1 MKDILIG
8 IDAGTSVIKSVAFSS
23 GGKQLA
29 VFAQSNSYDN
39 LPDGGVEQDIA
50 RTWRDAVQS
59 ISGLAEQ
66 VPDLAQRTLAVA
78 VTGQGDGS
86 WLIDAAGDPVGPAWL
101 WLDSRAAAIVDEV
114 RESPDDRARFELTG
128 TGLAACQQGPQLQWM
143 KRHQP
148 EVLAKAAT
156 AFHCKDWL
164 YYKLCGDRVTDPS
177 EGTFTYGNFRQ
188 RNYADEVIAALGL
201 TDHRDLLPEI
211 IEGTEH
217 HGSLSATA
225 AVETGLLEGTPVVLG
240 YVDVICAALGAG
252 LYDPDADLGCTIVGS
267 TGMHMRFVKSAD
279 EVVLNPHSTGYTM
292 PFPVPGSYA
301 QMQSNLAGTLNIDWL
316 LDVALGMLSSEGI
329 HRTRADLLAG
339 ADNLVAAA
347 KPANLLYQPYISE
360 AGERGPFTDA
370 TASAAFL
377 GLSTRHG
384 YGDLLRATYEGLSF
398 AARDCYGAMGSLPK
412 EVRLTG
418 GAARSREIRRILGAV
433 LNAQVRTSG
442 REEAGAAGVAM
453 MAAVCLGVYPDM
465 AACAAQWVSP
475 YLGEAEAPDP
485 NLAETYNKTF
495 GVYEEARRSLPP
507 LWRSL
512 SRSLAQPNGDAHD

>member
-8 IDAGTSVIKSVAFSS
+8 LDAGTSVIKSVAFSS
-23 GGKQLA
+23 DGRQLA
-29 VFAQSNSYDN
+29 VFAQPNSYDN
-39 LPDGGVEQDIA
+39 LPDGGVEQDVA
-50 RTWRDAVQS
+50 RTWSDAVQA
-59 ISGLAEQ
+59 IAGLAEQ
-66 VPDLAQRTLAVA
+66 IPDLAQRTLAVA
-78 VTGQGDGS
+78 VTGQGDGT
-86 WLIDAAGDPVGPAWL
+86 WLIDAAGEPVGPAWL
-101 WLDSRAAAIVDEV
+101 WLDSRAAGIVEEL
-114 RESPDDRARFELTG
+114 RAAPDSRTRFELTG

-143 KRHQP
+143 KRQRP

-164 YYKLCGDRVTDPS
+164 YYKLCGERATDPS
-177 EGTFTYGNFRQ
+177 EGTFSYGDFRR
-188 RNYADEVIAALGL
+188 RNYADEVIAGLGL
-201 TDHRDLLPEI
+201 AEQRHLLPDI
-211 IEGTEH
+211 VEGTEQ
-217 HGSLSATA
+217 HGSLTA
-225 AVETGLLEGTPVVLG
+225 AAASASGLVAGTPVVLG

-267 TGMHMRFVKSAD
+267 TGMHMRFIKSAG
-279 EVVLNPHSTGYTM
+279 EVVLNPHGTGYTM

-316 LDVALGMLSSEGI
+316 LDVALGVLSSEGI
-329 HRTRADLLAG
+329 ERARSDLLAK
-339 ADNLVAAA
+339 ADSLVAAA
-347 KPANLLYQPYISE
+347 TPANLLYQPYISE

-384 YGDLLRATYEGLSF
+384 YGDFLRATYEGLSF
-398 AARDCYGAMGSLPK
+398 AARDCYGAMGKLPQ

-433 LNAQVRTSG
+433 LGAEVRTSG

-475 YLGEAEAPDP
+475 YLGESEAPDP
-485 NLAETYNKTF
+485 DLTEIYEKAF
-495 GVYEEARRSLPP
+495 GVYQEARQSLSP
-507 LWRSL
+507 LWRP
-512 SRSLAQPNGDAHD
+512 LAEGMGGARD

>member
-8 IDAGTSVIKSVAFSS
+8 IDAGTSVIKSVAFSD
-23 GGKQLA
+23 GGEQLA
-29 VFAQSNSYDN
+29 VFAQPNSYDN
-39 LPDGGVEQDIA
+39 LPDGGVEQDVA
-50 RTWRDAVQS
+50 RTWTDAVRA
-59 ISGLAEQ
+59 ITGLAEQ
-66 VPDLAQRTLAVA
+66 IPDLARRTLAVA

-86 WLIDAAGDPVGPAWL
+86 WLLDAGGEPIGPAWL
-101 WLDSRAAAIVDEV
+101 WLDSRAAEIVEELRAASD
-114 RESPDDRARFELTG
+114 SRARFELTG

-143 KRHQP
+143 KRHRP
-148 EVLAKAAT
+148 ELLAKAAT

-177 EGTFTYGNFRQ
+177 EGTFTYGDFRL
-188 RNYADEVIAALGL
+188 RNYSDEVIAGLGL
-201 TDHRDLLPEI
+201 SDQRHLLPDI
-211 IEGTEH
+211 IEGTEQ
-217 HGSLSATA
+217 HGKLSPA
-225 AVETGLLEGTPVVLG
+225 AAAETGLLAGTPVVLG

-252 LYDPDADLGCTIVGS
+252 LYDPNADLGCTIVGS
-267 TGMHMRFVKSAD
+267 TGMHMRFIKSAED
-279 EVVLNPHSTGYTM
+279 VVLNPHGTGYTM

-316 LDVALGMLSSEGI
+316 LDMAVGVLTSEGI
-329 HRTRADLLAG
+329 ERNRADLLAK
-339 ADNLVAAA
+339 ADSLVAAA
-347 KPANLLYQPYISE
+347 EPANLLYQPYISE

-384 YGDLLRATYEGLSF
+384 YGDFLRATYEGLSF

-418 GAARSREIRRILGAV
+418 GAARSREIRRILGAA

-442 REEAGAAGVAM
+442 REEAGAGGVAM

-475 YLGEAEAPDP
+475 YLGEPEAPDP
-485 NLAETYNKTF
+485 DLAETYERAF
-495 GVYEEARRSLPP
+495 GVYQEARQSLQP

-512 SRSLAQPNGDAHD
+512 TPRNGGVRE